1 MPVNPVA
8 AAPAAGPMAPGANP
22 AAGAAGPL
30 GGFEA
35 LMAALFG
42 AEGQGASTL
51 AKAINVKPG
60 DGATPEGEA
69 SGTKDGDTA
78 ADPTTAVDPTA
89 AAQTLLASLVAP
101 PTQAPVADAAA
112 STATGADADAG
123 SAPAAATAP
132 VTPPTGEKAAIFQP
146 DFPGQGRGLEV
157 ARQAVAGQPPRGE
170 PAFGETAP
178 AVSDGDG
185 EATVTPPGP
194 QSASRP
200 VGPPAHAQASVV
212 AYTTPAR
219 PAPNST
225 PATTT
230 TQPAELGDGTEATAP
245 SEPGVSMAAAPAE
258 HAAKAQKSA
267 QAAAKGAAELLEPAP
282 AQTAAEAAPEPQP
295 THAAADSTTGSAAAA
310 PHAAA
315 THAAALRGAPET
327 VATLAAQILKKL
339 DSRTTRFEMELDPAG
354 LGRVDVRLEINAQGR
369 LTAAMAFDNPQSAQ
383 ELRSRSNEL
392 ARALEQAGFDVSDG
406 LFFDVADQS
415 GNSGQNGGGQ
425 DRANEAPFR
434 GRAFQAALATAAGAD
449 LAPTVGLTLAR
460 ARASGVDI
468 RI

>member
-1 MPVNPVA
+1 
-8 AAPAAGPMAPGANP
+8 MAPSASP

-42 AEGQGASTL
+42 AEGQGAPAL
-51 AKAINVKPG
+51 AKAINAKPG
-60 DGATPEGEA
+60 EGTPPEGEA
-69 SGTKDGDTA
+69 SGSKDGDTVA
-78 ADPTTAVDPTA
+78 VPTAAVDPTA
-89 AAQTLLASLVAP
+89 AAQTLLAALAAP
-101 PTQAPVADAAA
+101 LAQTPVANAAEPTA
-112 STATGADADAG
+112 SDTDAG
-123 SAPAAATAP
+123 ANAAPAAATAP

-146 DFPGQGRGLEV
+146 NFPGQGRGLEV

-178 AVSDGDG
+178 AETAPTVSDG
-185 EATVTPPGP
+185 EVTVTPPGP
-194 QSASRP
+194 QSANRP
-200 VGPPAHAQASVV
+200 VGPPAHAEASPV
-212 AYTTPAR
+212 AYATPAR
-219 PAPNST
+219 PAAST
-225 PATTT
+225 TTTTNTT
-230 TQPAELGDGTEATAP
+230 TQPAELGDGTDGIA
-245 SEPGVSMAAAPAE
+245 SGEPGVSMAAAPAE
-258 HAAKAQKSA
+258 HAGKAQKSA
-267 QAAAKGAAELLEPAP
+267 QAAAKGAAELMEPAP
-282 AQTAAEAAPEPQP
+282 SQAAAEAAPEPQP
-295 THAAADSTTGSAAAA
+295 THAAADSTTGSAA
-310 PHAAA
+310 PTTHAAA

-354 LGRVDVRLEINAQGR
+354 LGRVDVRLEISAQGR

-415 GNSGQNGGGQ
+415 GNSGQNGGAQ
-425 DRANEAPFR
+425 DRANESPFR
-434 GRAFQAALATAAGAD
+434 GRAFQAALVNAAGAD
-449 LAPTVGLTLAR
+449 LAPAVGLNLAR

>member
-42 AEGQGASTL
+42 ADGQGASAL
-51 AKAINVKPG
+51 AKAINAKPG
-60 DGATPEGEA
+60 EGATPGGEA
-69 SGTKDGDTA
+69 SGSKDGD
-78 ADPTTAVDPTA
+78 TAVDPTA
-89 AAQTLLASLVAP
+89 AAQTVLAALVAP
-101 PTQAPVADAAA
+101 PAQTPVAN
-112 STATGADADAG
+112 ATEPTTTDAG
-123 SAPAAATAP
+123 ANPAPATAP

-170 PAFGETAP
+170 PAFGETPP

-185 EATVTPPGP
+185 EATTVTPPGP

-200 VGPPAHAQASVV
+200 VGPPAHAQASAV
-212 AYTTPAR
+212 AYATPAR

-230 TQPAELGDGTEATAP
+230 ATQPSELGDGSEATAP

-267 QAAAKGAAELLEPAP
+267 QAAAKGAAQLVEPAP
-282 AQTAAEAAPEPQP
+282 SQAAAEAAPEPQP
-295 THAAADSTTGSAAAA
+295 THAAADSTTGSAAPATQ
-310 PHAAA
+310 AAA
-315 THAAALRGAPET
+315 THAAVLRGAPET

-354 LGRVDVRLEINAQGR
+354 LGRVDVRLEISAQGR

-425 DRANEAPFR
+425 DRANESPFR

-449 LAPTVGLTLAR
+449 LAPTVGLNLAR